1 MLTGDIHEINLEN
14 CYSLFLKMFLEYRV
28 NRDPLKEQLIKG
40 RLVKQPTLTHPRREG
55 AGTSDP
61 SLKEGLRHT

>member
-14 CYSLFLKMFLEYRV
+14 YHSLFLKMFLEYRV
-28 NRDPLKEQLIKG
+28 TRDPLKEQLIEG
-40 RLVKQPTLTHPRREG
+40 RLVKHLALTPRREG

-61 SLKEGLRHT
+61 PLKEGLRHT

>member
-1 MLTGDIHEINLEN
+1 
-14 CYSLFLKMFLEYRV
+14 MFLEYRV
-28 NRDPLKEQLIKG
+28 NRDPLKEQLIKR